1 MITARPGSHV
11 HQLLQLLSIAGE
23 IPVSALPLIGNE
35 RVIKALV
42 HKLESI
48 QGIRF
53 DRVGPVY
60 HVRLVQVS
68 GRIQMRTIRLYKK
81 GLAVLDGLY
90 PGLLEWYMSAF
101 NNHKFTGDPFHIRR
115 NHRVAEVLALCL
127 SAGIEIRPYVLPMLQ
142 KSEIKNVIPKSAGF
156 YIARHFKKTDTESAN
171 KTMYTRI
178 TGALFYA
185 GGCYAVY
192 NTRDAVMKWSG
203 RGEIKAS
210 GNLLELARMNAGLS
224 EISAA
229 LLLGKD
235 ADVALNTILESD
247 KTRRSELRFDRV
259 YTRIHFIPLNQYGTR
274 LLKLLILP
282 DWNEKLLAALFEPG
296 QRSYNRGSMEYDAV
310 VGGRKILSHLDSDIA
325 RLIRFREAQNFKTE
339 PADVICYPWQT
350 GFLKAYLNGLAGLR
364 ELDMDVVED
373 ALRE

>member
-11 HQLLQLLSIAGE
+11 HQLLQLLSTAGE

-127 SAGIEIRPYVLPMLQ
+127 SAGIEIRPYSVIYSAIDDVRNAML
-142 KSEIKNVIPKSAGF
+142 
-156 YIARHFKKTDTESAN
+156 
-171 KTMYTRI
+171 
-178 TGALFYA
+178 
-185 GGCYAVY
+185 
-192 NTRDAVMKWSG
+192 
-203 RGEIKAS
+203 
-210 GNLLELARMNAGLS
+210 GLIGPS
-224 EISAA
+224 YEDR
-229 LLLGKD
+229 LLGKAEVRETFHIAKTGTIAGCFVQEGLLRRNAKIRVVRDSVQIFEGRLASLKRFKDD
-235 ADVALNTILESD
+235 AREVD
-247 KTRRSELRFDRV
+247 K
-259 YTRIHFIPLNQYGTR
+259 G
-274 LLKLLILP
+274 
-282 DWNEKLLAALFEPG
+282 FECG
-296 QRSYNRGSMEYDAV
+296 LSIDGFHDIKIGDTVECFEVMEVQAT
-310 VGGRKILSHLDSDIA
+310 L
-325 RLIRFREAQNFKTE
+325 
-339 PADVICYPWQT
+339 
-350 GFLKAYLNGLAGLR
+350 
-364 ELDMDVVED
+364 
-373 ALRE
+373 